1 MLFDWSVA
9 QGRKG
14 TQQVTFTRHVS
25 HHFQQPMLMLVQ
37 QPHGG
42 LVVTRFLELH
52 LRLLLLLSLLEEG
65 HQHHQLHLR
74 RHKLTFLIPPPFH
87 SPHFGARCRRLL
99 TDEDPA
105 LRERLIQVL
114 FQGDKF
120 QWARLTNLIQLAKE
134 GGSSTAAAVAAGTS
148 SRSSSSSSSSSQL
161 LLPASRPASP
171 AAGAAPAGA
180 SASAVAASSKGSLD
194 LSDTVR
200 DAARLLLLDEKLR
213 RQVIMALTE
222 DNRLHVSEVRQVLA
236 MLQGDVNPTQLVGQV
251 VRDLPSIGRQAM
263 LSWADRVLV

>member
-1 MLFDWSVA
+1 ML
-9 QGRKG
+9 
-14 TQQVTFTRHVS
+14 
-25 HHFQQPMLMLVQ
+25 
-37 QPHGG
+37 
-42 LVVTRFLELH
+42 LEHH
-52 LRLLLLLSLLEEG
+52 LRLILLLLLEER
-65 HQHHQLHLR
+65 HQHHTLHLR
-74 RHKLTFLIPPPFH
+74 RHKLAFLIFLSLHSLPFR
-87 SPHFGARCRRLL
+87 ARYRRLL

-148 SRSSSSSSSSSQL
+148 SRSSSSSSQL

-171 AAGAAPAGA
+171 EGGVPAAGGGA